1 MRITSTERPLF
12 DYPANTTAMLVCES
26 QGGPNNT
33 LSWSRMLGNGAEFDD
48 NVMVMGGM
56 LVIMSVMA
64 DDGGQYSCEV
74 ANAAGNDSD
83 TITLTGITMIHRA
96 KEKCYVHKVLCIEEI
111 LSS

>member
-33 LSWSRMLGNGAEFDD
+33 LSWSKTLGSGVEFDD
-48 NVMVMGGM
+48 NVMVMREM

-64 DDGGQYSCEV
+64 DDGGQYSCKV
-74 ANAAGNDSD
+74 ANTAGTGSD
-83 TITLTGITMIHRA
+83 TITLTGI
-96 KEKCYVHKVLCIEEI
+96 L
-111 LSS
+111 